1 MLFRTLLEACR
12 TVDDAHGASRVQA
25 AMHRHNLI
33 ALAPEATVSVQGS
46 EHRYEN
52 GVAGEH
58 VTNARTLWLQL
69 RQGTA
74 YTPQLQALP
83 WAFVQNSTL
92 EQQEGSLQLH
102 AEKKA
107 LAILLAHGEA
117 ELDVSI
123 EFNACT
129 DCHEFFKSSSL
140 LFERTIRLRQPRMVH
155 TFFDGQCSCNDR
167 WRWEARQTSGPP

>member
-1 MLFRTLLEACR
+1 MDRY
-12 TVDDAHGASRVQA
+12 
-25 AMHRHNLI
+25 NLI

-52 GVAGEH
+52 GVVGEG
-58 VTNARTLWLQL
+58 VTDARTLWLKL

-83 WAFVQNSTL
+83 WAFVQISTL
-92 EQQEGSLQLH
+92 EQQELSLQLH

-107 LAILLAHGEA
+107 LAILFAHGEDK
-117 ELDVSI
+117 LDVSI
-123 EFNACT
+123 KFNACM

-140 LFERTIRLRQPRMVH
+140 LFGRTIRLRQPKMVH
-155 TFFDGQCSCNDR
+155 TFFDGQCSCKDQ
-167 WRWEARQTSGPP
+167 WR